1 MKKIWISFEG
11 GEGSGKTT
19 LIQGL
24 VKKLEEKNKPT
35 LVTREPGGVP
45 VAERIREILLEKT
58 EHPMDAMTEAI
69 LFAAA
74 RRQHL
79 VEKVLPALEEG
90 KVVLMDRYVDSSV
103 VYQGY
108 ARGLGMERIRALNEF
123 ATEGHLPLISFYLDL
138 DPQKGLERIRAN
150 RRAMNRLDDEDLAF
164 HQKIREGYLLLCQ
177 KEKRLRYI
185 DADKSPQRLL
195 EEVWEVLQVLWP

>member
-1 MKKIWISFEG
+1 MTGKWISFEG

-19 LIQGL
+19 LIKGL
-24 VKKLEEKNKPT
+24 VEKLEEKKLPY

-58 EHPMDAMTEAI
+58 DHPMDPMTEAI
-69 LFAAA
+69 LFAAS

-90 KVVLMDRYVDSSV
+90 KIVLMDRYIDSSV

-108 ARGLGMERIRALNEF
+108 ARGLGMERIRALNQF
-123 ATEGHLPLISFYLDL
+123 ATQGHLPLITFYLDI
-138 DPQKGLERIRAN
+138 DPKMGLERIRQN
-150 RRAMNRLDDEDLAF
+150 QRSMNRLDYEDLLF
-164 HQKIREGYLLLCQ
+164 HEKIREGYLLLCK
-177 KEKRLRYI
+177 KEERLHCI
-185 DADKSPQRLL
+185 NADKKPEELL
-195 EEVWEVLQVLWP
+195 EEVWTVFQEMVL